1 MTLREMSREY
11 RASAAQ
17 LSAVLR
23 SLRAQLRACQ
33 DPEERLRLRH
43 RVYVLTTVLTQT
55 RELAEL
61 TEHYY
66 ERGFWRNEKYSI

>member
-1 MTLREMSREY
+1 M
-11 RASAAQ
+11 
-17 LSAVLR
+17 

-43 RVYVLTTVLTQT
+43 RVYVLITVLTQT

>member
-33 DPEERLRLRH
+33 DPEERLRLQILLKARQLH
-43 RVYVLTTVLTQT
+43 
-55 RELAEL
+55 AEL
-61 TEHYY
+61 EQNR
-66 ERGFWRNEKYSI
+66 E